1 MKKEI
6 ELAIGALRVGLRLLL
21 VQSVLGAGSAAMA
34 GVDPVQELYPYEI
47 VGRVVNRDSIAYDAT
62 SGIRLFV
69 TDKDGNQLAQTTVF
83 TTGSLS
89 AWNFRLVIPVSNV
102 RAAGYALK
110 GDVIRLTAVIGETTY
125 TGFLEPGKDVVGEP
139 GSAISVR
146 IMLAEDENANGVADA
161 YEDSILDRIWEKD
174 LPIDDDE
181 FDAAKDYDGDGQSNL
196 AEYLAGTDP
205 LDPNDRF
212 AAREATVVGGL
223 FAMTIETSA
232 GRTYSVKASDDL
244 KTWRET
250 AFRLS
255 PDSDDEVKYISN
267 DSKTWAERTVYLL
280 MTGEKRLYRAEV
292 NEQ

>member
-1 MKKEI
+1 MRTNARWMI
-6 ELAIGALRVGLRLLL
+6 L
-21 VQSVLGAGSAAMA
+21 SAMA
-34 GVDPVQELYPYEI
+34 ASLGLAAQAAGIVQELYPYEI
-47 VGRVVNRDSIAYDAT
+47 VGRVVNRDSVAYDAK

-69 TDKDGNQLAQTTVF
+69 SQGDGNRLAQTTVF
-83 TTGSLS
+83 TAGSLS
-89 AWNFRLVIPVSNV
+89 AWNFRLVIPVSNA

-110 GDVIRLTAVIGETTY
+110 GDVIRLTAVIGETAY
-125 TGFLEPGKDVVGEP
+125 TGLLEPGKDVVGES
-139 GSAISVR
+139 GSAISLR
-146 IMLAEDENANGVADA
+146 IMLAEDANGNGVADA
-161 YEDSILDRIWEKD
+161 YEDGVLDRIWSES
-174 LPIDDDE
+174 LPIDDVE

-212 AAREATVVGGL
+212 AAREAAARGGL
-223 FAMTIETSA
+223 FAMTIDTSA

-244 KTWRET
+244 MTWRET

-280 MTGEKRLYRAEV
+280 MTGEKKFYRAEV
-292 NEQ
+292 NGQ

>member
-1 MKKEI
+1 MRTNARWMI
-6 ELAIGALRVGLRLLL
+6 L
-21 VQSVLGAGSAAMA
+21 SAMA
-34 GVDPVQELYPYEI
+34 ASLGLAAQAAGIVQELYPYEI
-47 VGRVVNRDSIAYDAT
+47 VGRVVNRDSVAYDAK

-69 TDKDGNQLAQTTVF
+69 SQGDGNRLAQTTVF
-83 TTGSLS
+83 TAGSLS
-89 AWNFRLVIPVSNV
+89 AWNFRLVIPVSNA

-110 GDVIRLTAVIGETTY
+110 GDVIRLTAVIGETAY
-125 TGFLEPGKDVVGEP
+125 TGLLEPGKDVVGES
-139 GSAISVR
+139 GSAISIR
-146 IMLAEDENANGVADA
+146 IMLAEDANGNGVADA
-161 YEDSILDRIWEKD
+161 YEDGVLDRIWSES
-174 LPIDDDE
+174 LPIDDVE

-212 AAREATVVGGL
+212 AAREAAARGGL
-223 FAMTIETSA
+223 FAMTIDTSA

-244 KTWRET
+244 MTWRET

-280 MTGEKRLYRAEV
+280 MTGEKKFYRAEV
-292 NEQ
+292 NGQ

>member
-1 MKKEI
+1 MRTNARRMI
-6 ELAIGALRVGLRLLL
+6 LSALVASLGLAA
-21 VQSVLGAGSAAMA
+21 QAAGI
-34 GVDPVQELYPYEI
+34 VQELYPYEI
-47 VGRVVNRDSIAYDAT
+47 VGRIVNRDSVAYDAM

-69 TDKDGNQLAQTTVF
+69 TDGDGNRLAQTTVF
-83 TTGSLS
+83 TAGSLS

-110 GDVIRLTAVIGETTY
+110 GDVICLTAVIGETTY
-125 TGFLEPGKDVVGEP
+125 AGLLESGQDVIGEP
-139 GSAISVR
+139 GSAISLR
-146 IMLAEDENANGVADA
+146 IMLAEDANGNGVADA
-161 YEDSILDRIWEKD
+161 YEDGVLDRIWSED
-174 LPIDDDE
+174 LPIDDVE
-181 FDAAKDYDGDGQSNL
+181 FDATKDYDGDGQSNRD
-196 AEYLAGTDP
+196 EYFAGTDP

-212 AAREATVVGGL
+212 AAREAVARGGL
-223 FAMTIETSA
+223 FAMTIDTSA

-280 MTGEKRLYRAEV
+280 MTGEKSFYRAEV
-292 NEQ
+292 NEK

>member
-1 MKKEI
+1 MRTNARWMI
-6 ELAIGALRVGLRLLL
+6 L
-21 VQSVLGAGSAAMA
+21 SAMA
-34 GVDPVQELYPYEI
+34 ASLGLAAQAAGIVQELYPYEI
-47 VGRVVNRDSIAYDAT
+47 VGRVVNRDSVAYDAK

-69 TDKDGNQLAQTTVF
+69 SQGEGNRLAQTTVF
-83 TTGSLS
+83 TAGSLS
-89 AWNFRLVIPVSNV
+89 AWNFRLVIPVSNA

-110 GDVIRLTAVIGETTY
+110 GDVIRLTAVIGETAY
-125 TGFLEPGKDVVGEP
+125 TGLLEPGKDVVGES
-139 GSAISVR
+139 GSAISLR
-146 IMLAEDENANGVADA
+146 IMLAEDANGNGVADA
-161 YEDSILDRIWEKD
+161 YEDGVLDRIWSES
-174 LPIDDDE
+174 LPIDDVE

-212 AAREATVVGGL
+212 AAREAAARGGL
-223 FAMTIETSA
+223 FAMTIDTSA

-244 KTWRET
+244 MTWRET

-280 MTGEKRLYRAEV
+280 MTGEKKFYRAEV
-292 NEQ
+292 NEK

>member
-1 MKKEI
+1 MRTNARWMI
-6 ELAIGALRVGLRLLL
+6 L
-21 VQSVLGAGSAAMA
+21 SAMA
-34 GVDPVQELYPYEI
+34 ASLGLAAQAAGIVQELYPYEI
-47 VGRVVNRDSIAYDAT
+47 VGRVVNRDSVAYDAK

-69 TDKDGNQLAQTTVF
+69 SQGEGNRLAQTTVF
-83 TTGSLS
+83 TAGSLS
-89 AWNFRLVIPVSNV
+89 AWNFRLVIPVSNA

-110 GDVIRLTAVIGETTY
+110 GDVIRLTAVIGETAY
-125 TGFLEPGKDVVGEP
+125 TGLLEPGKDVVGES
-139 GSAISVR
+139 GSAISLR
-146 IMLAEDENANGVADA
+146 IMLAEDANGNGVADA
-161 YEDSILDRIWEKD
+161 YEDGVLDRIWSES
-174 LPIDDDE
+174 LPIDDVE

-212 AAREATVVGGL
+212 AAREAAARGGL
-223 FAMTIETSA
+223 FAMTIDTSA

-244 KTWRET
+244 MTWRET

-280 MTGEKRLYRAEV
+280 MTGEKKFYRAEV
-292 NEQ
+292 NGQ

>member
-1 MKKEI
+1 MRTNARRMI
-6 ELAIGALRVGLRLLL
+6 LSALVASLGLAA
-21 VQSVLGAGSAAMA
+21 QAAGI
-34 GVDPVQELYPYEI
+34 VQELYPYEI
-47 VGRVVNRDSIAYDAT
+47 VGRIVNRDSVAYDAM

-69 TDKDGNQLAQTTVF
+69 TDGGGNRLAQTTVF
-83 TTGSLS
+83 TAGSLS

-110 GDVIRLTAVIGETTY
+110 GDVICLTAVIGETTY
-125 TGFLEPGKDVVGEP
+125 TGFLESGQDVVGEP
-139 GSAISVR
+139 GSAISLR
-146 IMLAEDENANGVADA
+146 IMLAEDANGNGVADA

-174 LPIDDDE
+174 LPIDDVE
-181 FDAAKDYDGDGQSNL
+181 FDATKDYDGDGQSNL
-196 AEYLAGTDP
+196 VEYLAGTDP

-212 AAREATVVGGL
+212 AAREAVARGGL
-223 FAMTIETSA
+223 FAMTIDTSA

-280 MTGEKRLYRAEV
+280 MTGEKRFYRAEV
-292 NEQ
+292 NEK